1 MSTEEQRML
10 SGKLYNVY
18 GKDLAKKYAQK
29 DHLLHQINFAEEGT
43 DVQKL
48 FRQLLGQAGNNVYF
62 EPPFFCDFGG
72 NITVGDDVY
81 CNTNGVFLDSGK
93 ITIGSRVL
101 IGPRVN
107 LFAAGHPIDAGVR
120 NQWLGF
126 AKPITI
132 GDDVWIGGNA
142 TLNPGVT
149 IGSNVVIGS
158 GSVMTHDIPANS
170 VAAGNPCRFIRPIT
184 ADDKAEWE
192 NQEAEYRE
200 SLK

>member
-48 FRQLLGQAGNNVYF
+48 FRQLLGRTGNNVYF
-62 EPPFFCDFGG
+62 EPPFFCDFGE

-93 ITIGSRVL
+93 ITIDSRVL

-142 TLNPGVT
+142 TLNPVVT
-149 IGSNVVIGS
+149 IGNNVVIGF
-158 GSVMTHDIPANS
+158 GSVVTHDIPANS
-170 VAAGNPCRFIRPIT
+170 VAAENPCRVIRPIT